1 MKLIGRALFI
11 AVILLEWNFI
21 LGDKIYVNTTPK
33 QNRTNQNICACKC
46 KENALFELF
55 LRHTNCN
62 QEMKSLVLKKQS
74 IY

>member
-33 QNRTNQNICACKC
+33 
-46 KENALFELF
+46 
-55 LRHTNCN
+55 
-62 QEMKSLVLKKQS
+62 
-74 IY
+74 